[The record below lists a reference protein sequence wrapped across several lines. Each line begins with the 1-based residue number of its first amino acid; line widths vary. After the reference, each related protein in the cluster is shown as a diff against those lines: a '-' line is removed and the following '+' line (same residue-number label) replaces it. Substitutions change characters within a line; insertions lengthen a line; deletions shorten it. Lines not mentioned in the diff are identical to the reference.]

1 MKTAVDLTDR
11 IAETNA
17 KQIAEA
23 ALRDLDQA
31 WAYYMPEAK
40 PADHESQQALG
51 YVPYF
56 RAA

>member
-11 IAETNA
+11 IAETIA
-17 KQIAEA
+17 KQKAEA
-23 ALRDLDQA
+23 ALKDLDQA

-40 PADHESQQALG
+40 PADQEIQQPLG